1 MADRCK
7 WLSGIAAGFSQSHH
21 GWHMGNIDPRS
32 CRSPESESAVW
43 TIPSAIFPHRD
54 FASST
59 FLDYRNNIPY
69 ELSHEV
75 HDRIL
80 RTATMAHYRD
90 EVLSQET
97 AHHDNIMSALL
108 ERFSKW
114 LQLKIYQI
122 EVTFCVYIFTPA
134 EKFIFCM
141 FFSLPSL
148 APSFFPVLSVLL
160 VGMETNNEQG
170 P

>member
-1 MADRCK
+1 
-7 WLSGIAAGFSQSHH
+7 
-21 GWHMGNIDPRS
+21 
-32 CRSPESESAVW
+32 
-43 TIPSAIFPHRD
+43 
-54 FASST
+54 
-59 FLDYRNNIPY
+59 
-69 ELSHEV
+69 
-75 HDRIL
+75 
-80 RTATMAHYRD
+80 MAHYRD

-141 FFSLPSL
+141 SPSLPHTFSLSRSCL
-148 APSFFPVLSVLL
+148 SFKCVILS
-160 VGMETNNEQG
+160 TNI
-170 P
+170 